1 MTGYLE
7 TAEILGNY
15 GETISEIV
23 GDLRG
28 LAASLSAL
36 ASASA
41 DGACIPASA
50 FSLAA
55 QQAHMMSESL
65 GIVADYVQS
74 IEEEAQL

>member
-23 GDLRG
+23 GDLSG
-28 LAASLSAL
+28 LAALLSAL

-41 DGACIPASA
+41 D
-50 FSLAA
+50 AA
-55 QQAHMMSESL
+55 QQALMMSESL